1 MSTCLQRYS
10 PKPPKAGLCGQV
22 AEVVSGILGRSM
34 GGWYMERMVTESQ
47 QSGPVLP
54 VWFPTANKE
63 ATCLSMNGFNTHFLA
78 VNVEQK

>member
-10 PKPPKAGLCGQV
+10 PKPPKSGQCGQV
-22 AEVVSGILGRSM
+22 AEVLSGILGCSM
-34 GGWYMERMVTESQ
+34 GGWYMERMLIESQ
-47 QSGPVLP
+47 QSDPVLP

-63 ATCLSMNGFNTHFLA
+63 TACLSMNGFNTHFPA